1 MVFAG
6 QRGDEFAVA
15 AAGRGPGRGGDE
27 ARAGFAPVASGSG
40 VGRAGVEPVAAAAEP
55 AGTGGVF
62 AGDGAAD
69 EPAGGFAFAFVP
81 LRRVAA
87 HGGRDAAVDH
97 GPDGARRGVPW
108 HGAPSGGGVRA
119 VPAAAVDPGGP
130 VSRPP
135 GVRGAVLALHH
146 ADGGQKVVSPHRLRG
161 LGEPFDGAPVRF
173 AGGAGG
179 GDRPAGGATPGRG
192 GAGGHRGGA
201 GDGANGAGRIARARV
216 RGAIAPAS
224 GGVSGAAP
232 RGGAP

>member
-6 QRGDEFAVA
+6 QRGDEPAVA
-15 AAGRGPGRGGDE
+15 APGRGPGRDGDE
-27 ARAGFAPVASGSG
+27 GRTGPVPIASGGG
-40 VGRAGVEPVAAAAEP
+40 VGRAGVEPMAAAVEP
-55 AGTGGVF
+55 AGAGGVF
-62 AGDGAAD
+62 AGDGAVD

-97 GPDGARRGVPW
+97 GPGGVRRGVPW

-130 VSRPP
+130 VSHPQR
-135 GVRGAVLALHH
+135 VRGAVLALHH
-146 ADGGQKVVSPHRLRG
+146 ADGGQKVVSGHRLRG
-161 LGEPFDGAPVRF
+161 LGEPFNGAPLRL

-179 GDRPAGGATPGRG
+179 GDRPAGGAAPGRG
-192 GAGGHRGGA
+192 GTGSHRGGA
-201 GDGANGAGRIARARV
+201 GDGANRAKPGAGARV

>member
-6 QRGDEFAVA
+6 QRGGEFAVV
-15 AAGRGPGRGGDE
+15 AAGRGPGRSGDE
-27 ARAGFAPVASGSG
+27 ARAGPAPVPSGGG

-55 AGTGGVF
+55 AGAGGVF

-69 EPAGGFAFAFVP
+69 EPAGGFALAPVP

-97 GPDGARRGVPW
+97 GSGGARRGVPW

-130 VSRPP
+130 VSRPQ

-146 ADGGQKVVSPHRLRG
+146 ADGGQKVVPGHRLRG
-161 LGEPFDGAPVRF
+161 LGEPFNGAPLRL

-179 GDRPAGGATPGRG
+179 GDRPAGGAAPGRG
-192 GAGGHRGGA
+192 GTGGHRGGA
-201 GDGANGAGRIARARV
+201 GDGANRAKPGASARV

-232 RGGAP
+232 WGGAP